1 MSSYVT
7 IIDDFNGKGLSATQK
22 IALALIHG
30 FSQNRQGAFT
40 GDIDYISWWLG
51 ASNRSTIRVLKKLE
65 EMGLIEK
72 LPSPEDKRRSIYRVT
87 EAATGYASPYSEKI
101 DDTDVTNLDKIGDK
115 SDTNLGKICNK
126 TSPISENEDKIDDNL
141 SPKYVTKSTKIGD
154 NLSSIPIYN
163 TIDNNINNTIHS
175 SNILAQKNEVS
186 ETTPISSKIEA
197 LQQAFSE
204 SLTPFRDR
212 YPVEMLEAF
221 SDYWAAPLQNPKPSQ
236 VKAGILLK
244 YQTQETWSLAGRL
257 RTWAKRDS
265 TYQAYQGQYSRT
277 PDGPRVNSR
286 GETRMVE
293 SYRKANEAF
302 NALLNQDNN
311 QTDQQ

>member
-7 IIDDFNGKGLSATQK
+7 IIDEFNGKGLSATQK

-40 GDIDYISWWLG
+40 GDIEYISWWLG
-51 ASNRSTIRVLKKLE
+51 INKRNTRILLNKLE
-65 EMGLIEK
+65 DMGLIERT
-72 LPSPEDKRRSIYRVT
+72 PYPVDKRRYEYRL
-87 EAATGYASPYSEKI
+87 
-101 DDTDVTNLDKIGDK
+101 TDAIFDVA
-115 SDTNLGKICNK
+115 SDTENGEIEVE
-126 TSPISENEDKIDDNL
+126 TTPISDKKEVETTAIEKQIEVETT
-141 SPKYVTKSTKIGD
+141 SKKRSKQTKIEVV
-154 NLSSIPIYN
+154 LAPTPIYN

-175 SNILAQKNEVS
+175 NTILAPKNEVS
-186 ETTPISSKIEA
+186 ETTPISSKVEA

-204 SLTPFRDR
+204 SLAPFRDK
-212 YPVEMLEAF
+212 YPAEMLEAF
-221 SDYWAAPLQNPKPSQ
+221 ADYWAAPLQNPKPSQ

-265 TYQAYQGQYSRT
+265 TYLGYQGQYSRA

-302 NALLNQDNN
+302 QALLNPGNN
-311 QTDQQ
+311 QPEHQ

>member
-7 IIDDFNGKGLSATQK
+7 IIDEFNGKGLSATQK

-40 GDIDYISWWLG
+40 GDIEYISWWLG
-51 ASNRSTIRVLKKLE
+51 TSNRSTIRLLKRLE

-87 EAATGYASPYSEKI
+87 EAAIGNASP
-101 DDTDVTNLDKIGDK
+101 DLGKIGDK
-115 SDTNLGKICNK
+115 SDTNPGEVCDK
-126 TSPISENEDKIDDNL
+126 TSPISENEDKIGDKT

-154 NLSSIPIYN
+154 NLSSTPYYN
-163 TIDNNINNTIHS
+163 TIDISINNNTIS
-175 SNILAQKNEVS
+175 KEEIDKEEKPMS
-186 ETTPISSKIEA
+186 PISSKIEA

-204 SLTPFRDR
+204 ALTPFRDK

-221 SDYWAAPLQNPKPSQ
+221 CDYWAAPLQNPKPSQ

-265 TYQAYQGQYSRT
+265 TYLAYQEQYSRV

-302 NALLNQDNN
+302 KALLNTDNN
-311 QTDQQ
+311 QPDKK

>member
-7 IIDDFNGKGLSATQK
+7 IIDEFNGKGLSATQK

-40 GDIDYISWWLG
+40 GDIEYISWWLG
-51 ASNRSTIRVLKKLE
+51 INKRNTRILLNKLE
-65 EMGLIEK
+65 DMGLIERT
-72 LPSPEDKRRSIYRVT
+72 PYPVDKRRYEYRLT
-87 EAATGYASPYSEKI
+87 NAI
-101 DDTDVTNLDKIGDK
+101 FDVA
-115 SDTNLGKICNK
+115 SDTENGEIEVE
-126 TSPISENEDKIDDNL
+126 TTPISDKKEVETTAIEKQIEVETT
-141 SPKYVTKSTKIGD
+141 SKKRSKQTKIEVV
-154 NLSSIPIYN
+154 LAPTPIYN
-163 TIDNNINNTIHS
+163 TIDNTINNTIHS
-175 SNILAQKNEVS
+175 NTIIAQKNEVS
-186 ETTPISSKIEA
+186 ETTPISSKVEA
-197 LQQAFSE
+197 LQQAFSD
-204 SLTPFRDR
+204 SLAPFRDR
-212 YPVEMLEAF
+212 YPAEMLESS

-265 TYQAYQGQYSRT
+265 TYLGYQGQYSRA

-302 NALLNQDNN
+302 QALLNPDNN
-311 QTDQQ
+311 QPEQQ

>member
-7 IIDDFNGKGLSATQK
+7 IIDEFNGKGLSATQK

-40 GDIDYISWWLG
+40 GDIEYISWWLG
-51 ASNRSTIRVLKKLE
+51 INKRNTRILLNKLE
-65 EMGLIEK
+65 DMGLIERT
-72 LPSPEDKRRSIYRVT
+72 PYPVDKRRYEYRL
-87 EAATGYASPYSEKI
+87 
-101 DDTDVTNLDKIGDK
+101 TDAIFDVA
-115 SDTNLGKICNK
+115 SDTENGEIEVE
-126 TSPISENEDKIDDNL
+126 TTPIS
-141 SPKYVTKSTKIGD
+141 TKKEVETTAIEKQIEVETTSKKRSNQTKIEVV
-154 NLSSIPIYN
+154 LAPTPYYN
-163 TIDNNINNTIHS
+163 TIDNTINNTIHS
-175 SNILAQKNEVS
+175 STIIAQKNEVS
-186 ETTPISSKIEA
+186 QTTPIPSKVEA
-197 LQQAFSE
+197 LQQAFSD
-204 SLTPFRDR
+204 SLTPFRDK

-221 SDYWAAPLQNPKPSQ
+221 CDYWAAPLQNPKPSQ

-265 TYQAYQGQYSRT
+265 TYMAYQGQYSRA

-302 NALLNQDNN
+302 KALLNPDNN
-311 QTDQQ
+311 QPDQQ

>member
-7 IIDDFNGKGLSATQK
+7 IIDEFNGKGLSATQK

-40 GDIDYISWWLG
+40 GDIEYISWWLG
-51 ASNRSTIRVLKKLE
+51 INKRNTRILLNKLE
-65 EMGLIEK
+65 DMGLIERT
-72 LPSPEDKRRSIYRVT
+72 PYPVDKRRYEYRL
-87 EAATGYASPYSEKI
+87 
-101 DDTDVTNLDKIGDK
+101 TDAIFDVA
-115 SDTNLGKICNK
+115 SDTENGEIEVE
-126 TSPISENEDKIDDNL
+126 TTPISIKKEVETTAIEKQIEVETTSKKRSNQ
-141 SPKYVTKSTKIGD
+141 TKIEVV
-154 NLSSIPIYN
+154 LAPTPIYN
-163 TIDNNINNTIHS
+163 TIDNTINNTIHS
-175 SNILAQKNEVS
+175 STILAQKNEVS
-186 ETTPISSKIEA
+186 ETTPISSKVEA

-212 YPVEMLEAF
+212 YPAEMLEAF
-221 SDYWAAPLQNPKPSQ
+221 CDYWAAPLQNPKPSQ

-265 TYQAYQGQYSRT
+265 TYQAYQGQYSRA

-302 NALLNQDNN
+302 KALLNPDNDKQDI
-311 QTDQQ
+311 Q

>member
-40 GDIDYISWWLG
+40 GDIEYISWWLG
-51 ASNRSTIRVLKKLE
+51 INKRNTRILLNKLE
-65 EMGLIEK
+65 DMGLIERT
-72 LPSPEDKRRSIYRVT
+72 PYPVDKRRYEYRL
-87 EAATGYASPYSEKI
+87 
-101 DDTDVTNLDKIGDK
+101 TDAIFDVA
-115 SDTNLGKICNK
+115 SDTENSEIEVE
-126 TSPISENEDKIDDNL
+126 TTPISDKKEVETTAIEKQIEVETT
-141 SPKYVTKSTKIGD
+141 SKKRSKQTKIEVV
-154 NLSSIPIYN
+154 LAPTPIYN
-163 TIDNNINNTIHS
+163 TIDNTINNTIHS
-175 SNILAQKNEVS
+175 STTIAQKNEVS
-186 ETTPISSKIEA
+186 QTTPISSKVEA
-197 LQQAFSE
+197 LQQAFSD
-204 SLTPFRDR
+204 SLTPFRDK

-221 SDYWAAPLQNPKPSQ
+221 CDYWAAPLQNPKPSQ

-265 TYQAYQGQYSRT
+265 TYLAYQGQYSRA

-302 NALLNQDNN
+302 QALLNPDNN
-311 QTDQQ
+311 QSEQ

>member
-7 IIDDFNGKGLSATQK
+7 IIDEFNGKGLSATQK

-40 GDIDYISWWLG
+40 GDIEYISWWLG
-51 ASNRSTIRVLKKLE
+51 INKRNTRILLNKLE
-65 EMGLIEK
+65 DMGLIERT
-72 LPSPEDKRRSIYRVT
+72 PYPVDKRRYEYRL
-87 EAATGYASPYSEKI
+87 
-101 DDTDVTNLDKIGDK
+101 TDAIFDVA
-115 SDTNLGKICNK
+115 SDTENGEIEVET
-126 TSPISENEDKIDDNL
+126 TSI
-141 SPKYVTKSTKIGD
+141 STKKEVETT
-154 NLSSIPIYN
+154 PIEKQIEVETTSKKRSNQTKIEVVLAPTPYYN
-163 TIDNNINNTIHS
+163 TIDNTINNTIHS
-175 SNILAQKNEVS
+175 NTIIAQKNEVS
-186 ETTPISSKIEA
+186 ETTPISSKVEA
-197 LQQAFSE
+197 LQQAFSD
-204 SLTPFRDR
+204 SLTPFRDK
-212 YPVEMLEAF
+212 YPAEMLEAF
-221 SDYWAAPLQNPKPSQ
+221 SDYWAAPLQNPKSSQ

-265 TYQAYQGQYSRT
+265 TYHGYQGQYSRA

-302 NALLNQDNN
+302 QALLNPDNN
-311 QTDQQ
+311 QPDQQ

>member
-7 IIDDFNGKGLSATQK
+7 IIDEFNGKGLSATQK

-40 GDIDYISWWLG
+40 GDIEYISWWLG
-51 ASNRSTIRVLKKLE
+51 INKRNTRILLNKLE
-65 EMGLIEK
+65 DMGLIERT
-72 LPSPEDKRRSIYRVT
+72 PYPVDKRRYEYRL
-87 EAATGYASPYSEKI
+87 
-101 DDTDVTNLDKIGDK
+101 TDAIFDVA
-115 SDTNLGKICNK
+115 SDTENGDIEVET
-126 TSPISENEDKIDDNL
+126 TSISDKKEVETTSIEKQIEVETT
-141 SPKYVTKSTKIGD
+141 SKKRSKQTKIEVV
-154 NLSSIPIYN
+154 LAPTPIYN
-163 TIDNNINNTIHS
+163 TIDNTINNTIHS
-175 SNILAQKNEVS
+175 NTIIAQKNEVS
-186 ETTPISSKIEA
+186 ETTPISSKVEA

-212 YPVEMLEAF
+212 YLADMLEAF
-221 SDYWAAPLQNPKPSQ
+221 SDCWAAPLQNPKPSQ

-265 TYQAYQGQYSRT
+265 TYLGYQGQYSRA

-302 NALLNQDNN
+302 KALLNQDNN
-311 QTDQQ
+311 QPDPQ

>member
-7 IIDDFNGKGLSATQK
+7 IVDEFNGKGLSAVQK
-22 IALALIHG
+22 MALALIHG
-30 FSQNRQGAFT
+30 FSQKGQGVFT

-51 ASNRSTIRVLKKLE
+51 ASNRSTIRVLKRLE

-87 EAATGYASPYSEKI
+87 GAATVDMSPESE
-101 DDTDVTNLDKIGDK
+101 KIGDK
-115 SDTNLGKICNK
+115 SDTNLCKIYDK
-126 TSPISENEDKIDDNL
+126 TSPISENEEKVGDNL

-154 NLSSIPIYN
+154 NLSSIPYYN
-163 TIDNNINNTIHS
+163 TIDISINNNTI
-175 SNILAQKNEVS
+175 
-186 ETTPISSKIEA
+186 SKEEIDKEEKPMSPVFSKVEA
-197 LQQAFSE
+197 LQQTFSD
-204 SLTPFRDR
+204 SLTPFRDK

-265 TYQAYQGQYSRT
+265 TYMAYQGQYSRA

-302 NALLNQDNN
+302 QALLNPDNN
-311 QTDQQ
+311 QLENQ

>member
-7 IIDDFNGKGLSATQK
+7 IIDEFNGKGLSATHK

-40 GDIDYISWWLG
+40 GDIEYISWWLG
-51 ASNRSTIRVLKKLE
+51 INKRNTRILLHKLE
-65 EMGLIEK
+65 DMGLIERT
-72 LPSPEDKRRSIYRVT
+72 PYPVDKRRYEYRLT
-87 EAATGYASPYSEKI
+87 NAI
-101 DDTDVTNLDKIGDK
+101 FDVA
-115 SDTNLGKICNK
+115 SDTENGEIEVE
-126 TSPISENEDKIDDNL
+126 TTPIS
-141 SPKYVTKSTKIGD
+141 TKKEVETTAIEKQIEVETTSKKRSKQTKIEVV
-154 NLSSIPIYN
+154 LAPTPIYN
-163 TIDNNINNTIHS
+163 TIDNTINNTIHS
-175 SNILAQKNEVS
+175 STIIAQKNKAS
-186 ETTPISSKIEA
+186 ETTPISSKVEA
-197 LQQAFSE
+197 LQQAFAD
-204 SLTPFRDR
+204 SLTPFRDK
-212 YPVEMLEAF
+212 YPAEMLEAF
-221 SDYWAAPLQNPKPSQ
+221 SDYWAAPLQNPKSSQ

-265 TYQAYQGQYSRT
+265 SYLDYQGQYSRV

-302 NALLNQDNN
+302 NALLNPDNN
-311 QTDQQ
+311 QLEQK

>member
-40 GDIDYISWWLG
+40 GDIEYISWWLG
-51 ASNRSTIRVLKKLE
+51 INKRNTRILLNKLE
-65 EMGLIEK
+65 DMGLIERT
-72 LPSPEDKRRSIYRVT
+72 PYPVDKRRYEYRL
-87 EAATGYASPYSEKI
+87 
-101 DDTDVTNLDKIGDK
+101 TDAIFDVA
-115 SDTNLGKICNK
+115 SDTENGEIEVE
-126 TSPISENEDKIDDNL
+126 TTPISDKKEVETTAIEKQIEVETT
-141 SPKYVTKSTKIGD
+141 SKKRSKQTKIEVV
-154 NLSSIPIYN
+154 LAPTPIYN
-163 TIDNNINNTIHS
+163 TIDNTINNTIHS
-175 SNILAQKNEVS
+175 STTIAKKNEVS
-186 ETTPISSKIEA
+186 QTTPISSKVEA
-197 LQQAFSE
+197 LQQAFSD
-204 SLTPFRDR
+204 SLTPFRDK

-221 SDYWAAPLQNPKPSQ
+221 CDYWAAPLQNPKPSQ

-265 TYQAYQGQYSRT
+265 TYLSYQGQYSRA

-302 NALLNQDNN
+302 QALLNPDNN
-311 QTDQQ
+311 KIDQQ

>member
-7 IIDDFNGKGLSATQK
+7 IIDEFNGKGLSAMQN

-30 FSQNRQGAFT
+30 FSQKGQGAFT

-51 ASNRSTIRVLKKLE
+51 SSNRSTIRVLKRLE

-87 EAATGYASPYSEKI
+87 EAVGNVSPDSE
-101 DDTDVTNLDKIGDK
+101 KIGDK
-115 SDTNLGKICNK
+115 RDTNLGEICDK
-126 TSPISENEDKIDDNL
+126 PSPISENEDKIGDKT

-154 NLSSIPIYN
+154 NLSSIPYYN
-163 TIDNNINNTIHS
+163 TIDISINNNTIS
-175 SNILAQKNEVS
+175 KEEIDKEEKPMS
-186 ETTPISSKIEA
+186 PISSKVEA

-204 SLTPFRDR
+204 SLTPFRDK
-212 YPVEMLEAF
+212 YPAEMLESF

-236 VKAGILLK
+236 VKAGMLLK

-265 TYQAYQGQYSRT
+265 TYLGYQGQYSRA

-302 NALLNQDNN
+302 KALLNQDNN
-311 QTDQQ
+311 QPDPQ

>member
-7 IIDDFNGKGLSATQK
+7 IIDEFNGKGLSATQK

-40 GDIDYISWWLG
+40 GDIEYISWWLG
-51 ASNRSTIRVLKKLE
+51 INKRNTRILLNKLE
-65 EMGLIEK
+65 DMGLIERT
-72 LPSPEDKRRSIYRVT
+72 PYPVDKRRYEYRL
-87 EAATGYASPYSEKI
+87 
-101 DDTDVTNLDKIGDK
+101 TDAIFDVA
-115 SDTNLGKICNK
+115 SDTENGEIEVE
-126 TSPISENEDKIDDNL
+126 TTPISDKKEVETTAIEKQIEVETT
-141 SPKYVTKSTKIGD
+141 SKKRSKQTKIEVV
-154 NLSSIPIYN
+154 LAPTPYYN

-175 SNILAQKNEVS
+175 STILAQKNEVS
-186 ETTPISSKIEA
+186 ETTSISSKVEA

-204 SLTPFRDR
+204 SLAPFRDK
-212 YPVEMLEAF
+212 YPAEMLEAF

-265 TYQAYQGQYSRT
+265 TYLGYQGQYSRA

-286 GETRMVE
+286 GETRMLE
-293 SYRKANEAF
+293 SYRQANEAF
-302 NALLNQDNN
+302 KALLNPDNN
-311 QTDQQ
+311 QPDIQ

>member
-7 IIDDFNGKGLSATQK
+7 IIDDFNSKGLSATQK

-30 FSQNRQGAFT
+30 FSQKGQGVFT

-72 LPSPEDKRRSIYRVT
+72 LPSPEDKRRSIYSVT
-87 EAATGYASPYSEKI
+87 DAATGYASPYSEKI

-115 SDTNLGKICNK
+115 SDTNLGKICDK
-126 TSPISENEDKIDDNL
+126 TLPISENKDKIDDNL
-141 SPKYVTKSTKIGD
+141 SSKYVTKSTKIGD

-175 SNILAQKNEVS
+175 STILAQKNDVS
-186 ETTPISSKIEA
+186 ETTPISSKVEA
-197 LQQAFSE
+197 LQQAFSD
-204 SLTPFRDR
+204 SLTPFSDK
-212 YPVEMLEAF
+212 YPSEMLEAF
-221 SDYWAAPLQNPKPSQ
+221 CDYWAAPLQNPKPSQ

-265 TYQAYQGQYSRT
+265 TYQAYQGQYSRA

-293 SYRKANEAF
+293 SYRKANEALK
-302 NALLNQDNN
+302 ALLNPGNDKP
-311 QTDQQ
+311 DQQ

>member
-7 IIDDFNGKGLSATQK
+7 IIDEFNGKGLSATQK

-30 FSQNRQGAFT
+30 FSQKGQGVFT

-72 LPSPEDKRRSIYRVT
+72 MENPEDKRRSIYRVT
-87 EAATGYASPYSEKI
+87 GVVGNVSPDFE
-101 DDTDVTNLDKIGDK
+101 KIGDK
-115 SDTNLGKICNK
+115 SDTNLEEVCDK
-126 TSPISENEDKIDDNL
+126 TSPISENEDKIGDKT

-154 NLSSIPIYN
+154 NLSSIPYYN
-163 TIDNNINNTIHS
+163 TIDISINNNTIS
-175 SNILAQKNEVS
+175 KEEIDKEEKPMS
-186 ETTPISSKIEA
+186 PISSKVEA
-197 LQQAFSE
+197 LQKAFSE
-204 SLTPFRDR
+204 ALTPFRDKF
-212 YPVEMLEAF
+212 PAEMLEAF

-265 TYQAYQGQYSRT
+265 TYLGYQGQYSRA

-286 GETRMVE
+286 GETRIVE

-302 NALLNQDNN
+302 QALLNPDN
-311 QTDQQ
+311 DQSEQ

>member
-7 IIDDFNGKGLSATQK
+7 IVDDFNGKGLSATQK

-40 GDIDYISWWLG
+40 GDIEYISWWLG

-72 LPSPEDKRRSIYRVT
+72 MENPEDKRRSIYRVT
-87 EAATGYASPYSEKI
+87 AVVTGGVSPDSE
-101 DDTDVTNLDKIGDK
+101 KIGDK
-115 SDTNLGKICNK
+115 SDTNLGEVCDK
-126 TSPISENEDKIDDNL
+126 TSPISENEDKINDKT

-154 NLSSIPIYN
+154 NLSSIPYYN
-163 TIDNNINNTIHS
+163 TIDISINNNTIS
-175 SNILAQKNEVS
+175 KEEIDKEEKPMS
-186 ETTPISSKIEA
+186 PISSKIES

-204 SLTPFRDR
+204 SLTPFRDK

-221 SDYWAAPLQNPKPSQ
+221 CDYWAAPLQNPKPSQ

-265 TYQAYQGQYSRT
+265 TYLAYQGQYSRV

-302 NALLNQDNN
+302 KALLNPDNN
-311 QTDQQ
+311 QPDKK

>member
-7 IIDDFNGKGLSATQK
+7 IIDEFNGKGLSATQK

-40 GDIDYISWWLG
+40 GDIEYISWWLG
-51 ASNRSTIRVLKKLE
+51 INKRNTRILLNKLE
-65 EMGLIEK
+65 DMGLIERT
-72 LPSPEDKRRSIYRVT
+72 PYPVDKRRYEYRL
-87 EAATGYASPYSEKI
+87 
-101 DDTDVTNLDKIGDK
+101 TDAIFDVA
-115 SDTNLGKICNK
+115 SDT
-126 TSPISENEDKIDDNL
+126 ENGEIE
-141 SPKYVTKSTKIGD
+141 VETTAISTKKEVETTAIEKQIEVETTSKKRS
-154 NLSSIPIYN
+154 NQTKIEVVLAPTPIYN

-175 SNILAQKNEVS
+175 NTIIAQKNEVS
-186 ETTPISSKIEA
+186 ETTPISSKVEA

-204 SLTPFRDR
+204 SLTPFRDK
-212 YPVEMLEAF
+212 YPAEMLEAF
-221 SDYWAAPLQNPKPSQ
+221 CDYWAAPLQNPKPSQ

-265 TYQAYQGQYSRT
+265 TYLGYQGQYSRA

-286 GETRMVE
+286 GETRIVE

-302 NALLNQDNN
+302 QALLNPDNN

>member
-7 IIDDFNGKGLSATQK
+7 IIDEFNGKGLSATQK

-51 ASNRSTIRVLKKLE
+51 INKRNTRILLNKLE
-65 EMGLIEK
+65 GMGLIERT
-72 LPSPEDKRRSIYRVT
+72 PYPVDKRRYEYRL
-87 EAATGYASPYSEKI
+87 
-101 DDTDVTNLDKIGDK
+101 TDAIFDVA
-115 SDTNLGKICNK
+115 SDTENGEIEVETTAISAKKEVETTAIEK
-126 TSPISENEDKIDDNL
+126 QIEVETTSKKRSKQ
-141 SPKYVTKSTKIGD
+141 TKIEVV
-154 NLSSIPIYN
+154 LAPTPYYN
-163 TIDNNINNTIHS
+163 TIDNTINNTIHS
-175 SNILAQKNEVS
+175 NTIIAQKNEVS
-186 ETTPISSKIEA
+186 QTTPISSKVEA
-197 LQQAFSE
+197 LQQAFTD
-204 SLTPFRDR
+204 SLTSFRDK
-212 YPVEMLEAF
+212 YPEQMLEAF
-221 SDYWAAPLQNPKPSQ
+221 CDYWAAPLQNPKPSQ

-265 TYQAYQGQYSRT
+265 AYLGYQGQYSRA

-286 GETRMVE
+286 GETRIVE

-302 NALLNQDNN
+302 QALLNPDNN
-311 QTDQQ
+311 KSEQ

>member
-7 IIDDFNGKGLSATQK
+7 IVDDFNGKGLSATQK

-40 GDIDYISWWLG
+40 GDIDYVSWWLG
-51 ASNRSTIRVLKKLE
+51 TSNRSTIRLLKRLE

-72 LPSPEDKRRSIYRVT
+72 MEHPDDKRRSIYRVT
-87 EAATGYASPYSEKI
+87 EAVTGGVSPDSE
-101 DDTDVTNLDKIGDK
+101 KIGDK
-115 SDTNLGKICNK
+115 SDTKMGKVCDK
-126 TSPISENEDKIDDNL
+126 TSPISENEDKIGDKS

-154 NLSSIPIYN
+154 NLSSIPYYN
-163 TIDNNINNTIHS
+163 TIDISINNNTIS
-175 SNILAQKNEVS
+175 KEEIDKEEKPMS
-186 ETTPISSKIEA
+186 PISSKVEA
-197 LQQAFSE
+197 LQQAFSD
-204 SLTPFRDR
+204 SLTPFRAK
-212 YPVEMLEAF
+212 YPAEMLEAF
-221 SDYWAAPLQNPKPSQ
+221 CDYWAAPLQNPKPSQ

-265 TYQAYQGQYSRT
+265 TYLGYQGQYSRA

-302 NALLNQDNN
+302 QALINPDNN
-311 QTDQQ
+311 QPDQ

>member
-7 IIDDFNGKGLSATQK
+7 IIDEFNGKGLSAMQK

-30 FSQNRQGAFT
+30 FSQKGQGAFT

-51 ASNRSTIRVLKKLE
+51 SSNRSTIRVLKRLE

-87 EAATGYASPYSEKI
+87 EAVGNVSPDFE
-101 DDTDVTNLDKIGDK
+101 KIGDK
-115 SDTNLGKICNK
+115 SDTNLGEICDK
-126 TSPISENEDKIDDNL
+126 PSPISENEDKIGDKT

-154 NLSSIPIYN
+154 NLSSIPYYN
-163 TIDNNINNTIHS
+163 TIDISINNNTIS
-175 SNILAQKNEVS
+175 KEEIDKEEKPMS
-186 ETTPISSKIEA
+186 PISSKVEA

-204 SLTPFRDR
+204 SLTPFRDK
-212 YPVEMLEAF
+212 YPAEMLEAF

-265 TYQAYQGQYSRT
+265 TYLGYQGQYSRA
-277 PDGPRVNSR
+277 PDGPKVNSR

-302 NALLNQDNN
+302 QALLNPDNN
-311 QTDQQ
+311 QPDIQ

>member
-7 IIDDFNGKGLSATQK
+7 IVDEFNGKGLSATQK

-40 GDIDYISWWLG
+40 GDIEYISWWLG
-51 ASNRSTIRVLKKLE
+51 INKRNTRILLNKLE
-65 EMGLIEK
+65 EMGLIERT
-72 LPSPEDKRRSIYRVT
+72 PYPVDKRRYEYRL
-87 EAATGYASPYSEKI
+87 
-101 DDTDVTNLDKIGDK
+101 TDAIFDVA
-115 SDTNLGKICNK
+115 SDTENGEIEVE
-126 TSPISENEDKIDDNL
+126 TTPISIKKEVETTAIEKQIEVETTSKKRSNQ
-141 SPKYVTKSTKIGD
+141 TKIEVV
-154 NLSSIPIYN
+154 LAPTPYYN
-163 TIDNNINNTIHS
+163 TIDNTINNTIHS
-175 SNILAQKNEVS
+175 NTIIAQKNEVS
-186 ETTPISSKIEA
+186 ETTPISSKVEA
-197 LQQAFSE
+197 LQQAFAE
-204 SLTPFRDR
+204 SLTPFRDK
-212 YPVEMLEAF
+212 YPTEMLEAF
-221 SDYWAAPLQNPKPSQ
+221 SDYWAAPLQNPKSSQ

-265 TYQAYQGQYSRT
+265 TYLGYQGQYSRS

-302 NALLNQDNN
+302 KALLNPDNN
-311 QTDQQ
+311 QPDQQ

>member
-7 IIDDFNGKGLSATQK
+7 IIDEFNGKGLSATQK

-30 FSQNRQGAFT
+30 FSQKGQGVFT

-51 ASNRSTIRVLKKLE
+51 ASNRSTIRVLKRLE

-72 LPSPEDKRRSIYRVT
+72 LPSQEDKRRSIYRVT
-87 EAATGYASPYSEKI
+87 ESAAGNASPDSE
-101 DDTDVTNLDKIGDK
+101 KIGDK
-115 SDTNLGKICNK
+115 SDTNLGKVCDK
-126 TSPISENEDKIDDNL
+126 TSPISENEDKIGDKT

-154 NLSSIPIYN
+154 NLSSIPYYN
-163 TIDNNINNTIHS
+163 TIDISINNNTIS
-175 SNILAQKNEVS
+175 KEEIDKE
-186 ETTPISSKIEA
+186 EKPMTPISSKVEA
-197 LQQAFSE
+197 LQQAFSD
-204 SLTPFRDR
+204 SLTSYRDK
-212 YPVEMLEAF
+212 YPAEMLEAF

-265 TYQAYQGQYSRT
+265 TYLGYQGQYSRA

-302 NALLNQDNN
+302 QALLNPDNN
-311 QTDQQ
+311 QPDIQ

>member
-7 IIDDFNGKGLSATQK
+7 IIDEFNGKGLSATQK

-40 GDIDYISWWLG
+40 GDIEYISWWLG
-51 ASNRSTIRVLKKLE
+51 INKRNTRILLNKLE
-65 EMGLIEK
+65 DMGLIERT
-72 LPSPEDKRRSIYRVT
+72 PYPVDKRRYEYRL
-87 EAATGYASPYSEKI
+87 
-101 DDTDVTNLDKIGDK
+101 TDAIFDVA
-115 SDTNLGKICNK
+115 SDTENGEIEVE
-126 TSPISENEDKIDDNL
+126 TTPISAKKEVETTAIEKQIEVETTSKKRSNQ
-141 SPKYVTKSTKIGD
+141 TKIEVV
-154 NLSSIPIYN
+154 LAPTPIYN

-175 SNILAQKNEVS
+175 STILAQKNEVS
-186 ETTPISSKIEA
+186 ETTPISSKVEA
-197 LQQAFSE
+197 LQQAFAD
-204 SLTPFRDR
+204 SLAPFRDK
-212 YPVEMLEAF
+212 YPAEMLEAF
-221 SDYWAAPLQNPKPSQ
+221 CDYWAAPLQNPKPSQ

-265 TYQAYQGQYSRT
+265 AYLGYQGQYSRA

-302 NALLNQDNN
+302 KALLNPDNN

>member
-7 IIDDFNGKGLSATQK
+7 IVDDFNGKGLSATQK

-51 ASNRSTIRVLKKLE
+51 TSNRSTIRLLKRLE

-72 LPSPEDKRRSIYRVT
+72 MEHPEDKRRSIYRVT
-87 EAATGYASPYSEKI
+87 EAVIGCVSPEPE
-101 DDTDVTNLDKIGDK
+101 KIGDK
-115 SDTNLGKICNK
+115 SDTKMGKVCDK
-126 TSPISENEDKIDDNL
+126 TSPISENEDKIGDKT

-154 NLSSIPIYN
+154 NLSSIPYYN
-163 TIDNNINNTIHS
+163 TIDISINNNTIS
-175 SNILAQKNEVS
+175 KEEIDKEEKPMS
-186 ETTPISSKIEA
+186 PISSKIES
-197 LQQAFSE
+197 LQQAFAD
-204 SLTPFRDR
+204 SLAPFRDE
-212 YPVEMLEAF
+212 YPEQMLVAF

-257 RTWAKRDS
+257 RTWSKRDS
-265 TYQAYQGQYSRT
+265 TYMGYQGQYSRA

-302 NALLNQDNN
+302 EALLNPDNN
-311 QTDQQ
+311 QSEQ

>member
-7 IIDDFNGKGLSATQK
+7 IIDEFNGKGLSATQK

-40 GDIDYISWWLG
+40 GDIEYISWWLG
-51 ASNRSTIRVLKKLE
+51 INKRNTRILLNKLE
-65 EMGLIEK
+65 DMGLIERT
-72 LPSPEDKRRSIYRVT
+72 PYPVDKRRYEYRL
-87 EAATGYASPYSEKI
+87 
-101 DDTDVTNLDKIGDK
+101 TDAIFDVA
-115 SDTNLGKICNK
+115 SDTENGDIEVE
-126 TSPISENEDKIDDNL
+126 TTPISAKKEVETTPISIKKEVETTSKKRSNQ
-141 SPKYVTKSTKIGD
+141 TKIEVV
-154 NLSSIPIYN
+154 LAPTPYYN
-163 TIDNNINNTIHS
+163 TIDNTINNTIHS
-175 SNILAQKNEVS
+175 NTIIAQKNEVS
-186 ETTPISSKIEA
+186 ETTPISLKVEA

-204 SLTPFRDR
+204 SLTPFRDK
-212 YPVEMLEAF
+212 YPAEMLEAF
-221 SDYWAAPLQNPKPSQ
+221 CDYWAAPLQNPKPSQ

-265 TYQAYQGQYSRT
+265 TYLAYQGQYSRA

-302 NALLNQDNN
+302 KALLNPDNN
-311 QTDQQ
+311 QPDQQ

>member
-7 IIDDFNGKGLSATQK
+7 IIDEFNGKGLSATQK

-40 GDIDYISWWLG
+40 GDIEYISWWLG
-51 ASNRSTIRVLKKLE
+51 INKRNTRILLNKLE
-65 EMGLIEK
+65 DMGLIERT
-72 LPSPEDKRRSIYRVT
+72 PYPVDKRRYEYRL
-87 EAATGYASPYSEKI
+87 
-101 DDTDVTNLDKIGDK
+101 TDAIFDVA
-115 SDTNLGKICNK
+115 SDTENGEIEVE
-126 TSPISENEDKIDDNL
+126 TTPISIKKEVETTAIEKQIEVETTSKKRSNQ
-141 SPKYVTKSTKIGD
+141 TKKEVVLAPT
-154 NLSSIPIYN
+154 PYYN
-163 TIDNNINNTIHS
+163 TIDNTINNTIHS
-175 SNILAQKNEVS
+175 NTIIAQKNEVS
-186 ETTPISSKIEA
+186 ETTPISSKVEA

-204 SLTPFRDR
+204 SLTPFRDK
-212 YPVEMLEAF
+212 YPAEMLEAF
-221 SDYWAAPLQNPKPSQ
+221 CDYWAAPLQNPKPSQ

-265 TYQAYQGQYSRT
+265 TYLGYQGQYSRA

-302 NALLNQDNN
+302 KALLNPDNN

>member
-7 IIDDFNGKGLSATQK
+7 IIDEFNGKGLSATQK

-30 FSQNRQGAFT
+30 FSQKGQGAFT

-51 ASNRSTIRVLKKLE
+51 TSNRSTIRLLKRLE

-72 LPSPEDKRRSIYRVT
+72 SPSPDDKRRSIYRVT
-87 EAATGYASPYSEKI
+87 EAVGNVSPDLE
-101 DDTDVTNLDKIGDK
+101 KIGDK
-115 SDTNLGKICNK
+115 SDTNMGKVCDK
-126 TSPISENEDKIDDNL
+126 TSPISENEDKIGDKT
-141 SPKYVTKSTKIGD
+141 SPKYVTKSTEIGD
-154 NLSSIPIYN
+154 NLSSIPYYN
-163 TIDNNINNTIHS
+163 TIDISINNNTIS
-175 SNILAQKNEVS
+175 KEEIDKEEKPMS
-186 ETTPISSKIEA
+186 PISSKVEA
-197 LQQAFSE
+197 LQQAFSD
-204 SLTPFRDR
+204 SLTPFRNK
-212 YPVEMLEAF
+212 YPAEMLEAF
-221 SDYWAAPLQNPKPSQ
+221 CDYWAAPLQNPKPSQ

-265 TYQAYQGQYSRT
+265 TYLAYQSQYSRA

-302 NALLNQDNN
+302 KALLNPDNN
-311 QTDQQ
+311 QPDQQ

>member
-7 IIDDFNGKGLSATQK
+7 IIDEFNGKGLSATQK

-40 GDIDYISWWLG
+40 GDIEYISWWLG
-51 ASNRSTIRVLKKLE
+51 INKRNTRILLNKLE
-65 EMGLIEK
+65 DMGLIERT
-72 LPSPEDKRRSIYRVT
+72 PYPVDKRRYEYRLT
-87 EAATGYASPYSEKI
+87 NAI
-101 DDTDVTNLDKIGDK
+101 FDVA
-115 SDTNLGKICNK
+115 SDTENGEIEVETTPIYDKKEVETTAIEK
-126 TSPISENEDKIDDNL
+126 QIEVETTSKKRSKQ
-141 SPKYVTKSTKIGD
+141 TKIEVV
-154 NLSSIPIYN
+154 LAPTPIYN
-163 TIDNNINNTIHS
+163 TIDNNINNTIHNS
-175 SNILAQKNEVS
+175 TILAEKNEVS
-186 ETTPISSKIEA
+186 ETTPISSKVEA
-197 LQQAFSE
+197 LQQAFSD
-204 SLTPFRDR
+204 SLAPFRDR
-212 YPVEMLEAF
+212 YPAEMLESF

-265 TYQAYQGQYSRT
+265 TYLGYQGQYSRA
-277 PDGPRVNSR
+277 PDGPKVNSR

-302 NALLNQDNN
+302 QALLNPDNN
-311 QTDQQ
+311 QPEQQ

>member
-7 IIDDFNGKGLSATQK
+7 IIDEFNGMGLSATQK

-51 ASNRSTIRVLKKLE
+51 TSNRSTIRLLKRLE

-72 LPSPEDKRRSIYRVT
+72 SPSPEDKRRSIYRVT
-87 EAATGYASPYSEKI
+87 EAVGNVSPDLE
-101 DDTDVTNLDKIGDK
+101 KIGDK
-115 SDTNLGKICNK
+115 SDTNMGKVCDK
-126 TSPISENEDKIDDNL
+126 TSPISENEDKIGDKT
-141 SPKYVTKSTKIGD
+141 SPKYVTKSTEIGD
-154 NLSSIPIYN
+154 NLSSIPYYN
-163 TIDNNINNTIHS
+163 TIDISINNNTIS
-175 SNILAQKNEVS
+175 KEEIDKEEKPMS
-186 ETTPISSKIEA
+186 PISSKVEA

-204 SLTPFRDR
+204 SLTPFRDK
-212 YPVEMLEAF
+212 YPNEMLEAF
-221 SDYWAAPLQNPKPSQ
+221 SDYWAAPLQNPKSSQ

-265 TYQAYQGQYSRT
+265 TYLGYQGQYSRA

-302 NALLNQDNN
+302 KALLNPDNN
-311 QTDQQ
+311 QPDQQ

>member
-7 IIDDFNGKGLSATQK
+7 IIDEFNGKGLSATQK

-40 GDIDYISWWLG
+40 GDIEYISWWLG
-51 ASNRSTIRVLKKLE
+51 INKRNTRILLNKLE
-65 EMGLIEK
+65 DMGLIERT
-72 LPSPEDKRRSIYRVT
+72 PYPVDKRRYEYRLTNV
-87 EAATGYASPYSEKI
+87 I
-101 DDTDVTNLDKIGDK
+101 FDVA
-115 SDTNLGKICNK
+115 SDTENGEIEVET
-126 TSPISENEDKIDDNL
+126 TSKKRSKQ
-141 SPKYVTKSTKIGD
+141 TKIEVV
-154 NLSSIPIYN
+154 LAPTPIYN
-163 TIDNNINNTIHS
+163 TIDNTINNTIHS
-175 SNILAQKNEVS
+175 NTIIAQKNEVS
-186 ETTPISSKIEA
+186 ETTPISSKVEA

-204 SLTPFRDR
+204 SLTPFRDK

-221 SDYWAAPLQNPKPSQ
+221 CDYWAAPLQNPKPSQ

-265 TYQAYQGQYSRT
+265 TYLAYQGQYSRV

-302 NALLNQDNN
+302 KALLNPDNN
-311 QTDQQ
+311 QPDKK

>member
-7 IIDDFNGKGLSATQK
+7 IIDEFNGMGLSATQK

-51 ASNRSTIRVLKKLE
+51 TSNRSTIRLLKRLE

-72 LPSPEDKRRSIYRVT
+72 LPSSEDKRRSIYRVT
-87 EAATGYASPYSEKI
+87 EAVGNVSPDFE
-101 DDTDVTNLDKIGDK
+101 KIGDK
-115 SDTNLGKICNK
+115 SDTNLGEVCDK
-126 TSPISENEDKIDDNL
+126 TSPISENEDKIGDKK

-154 NLSSIPIYN
+154 NLSSIPYYN
-163 TIDNNINNTIHS
+163 TIDISINNNTIS
-175 SNILAQKNEVS
+175 KEEIDKEEKPMS
-186 ETTPISSKIEA
+186 PISSKVEA

-204 SLTPFRDR
+204 SLTPFRDK
-212 YPVEMLEAF
+212 YPAEMLEAF

-265 TYQAYQGQYSRT
+265 TYLGYQGQCSRA

-302 NALLNQDNN
+302 KALLNQDNN
-311 QTDQQ
+311 QPDPQ

>member
-7 IIDDFNGKGLSATQK
+7 IIDEFNGKGLSATQK

-40 GDIDYISWWLG
+40 GDIEYISWWLG
-51 ASNRSTIRVLKKLE
+51 INKRNTRILLNKLE
-65 EMGLIEK
+65 DMGLIERT
-72 LPSPEDKRRSIYRVT
+72 PYPVDKRRYEYRL
-87 EAATGYASPYSEKI
+87 
-101 DDTDVTNLDKIGDK
+101 TDAIFDVA
-115 SDTNLGKICNK
+115 SDTENGEIEVE
-126 TSPISENEDKIDDNL
+126 TTPISDKKEVETTAIEKQIEVETTSKKRSNQ
-141 SPKYVTKSTKIGD
+141 TKIEVV
-154 NLSSIPIYN
+154 LAPTPYYN
-163 TIDNNINNTIHS
+163 TIDNTINNTIHS
-175 SNILAQKNEVS
+175 STTIAQKNEVS
-186 ETTPISSKIEA
+186 QTTPISSKVES
-197 LQQAFSE
+197 LQQAFFD
-204 SLTPFRDR
+204 SLTPFRDK

-221 SDYWAAPLQNPKPSQ
+221 CDYWAAPLQNPKPSQ

-265 TYQAYQGQYSRT
+265 TYLGYQGQYSRA

-302 NALLNQDNN
+302 QALLNPDNN
-311 QTDQQ
+311 QSEQ

>member
-7 IIDDFNGKGLSATQK
+7 IIDEFNGKGLSATQK

-40 GDIDYISWWLG
+40 GDIEYISWWLG
-51 ASNRSTIRVLKKLE
+51 INKRNTRILLNKLE
-65 EMGLIEK
+65 DMGLIERT
-72 LPSPEDKRRSIYRVT
+72 PYPVDKRRYEYRL
-87 EAATGYASPYSEKI
+87 
-101 DDTDVTNLDKIGDK
+101 TDAIFDVA
-115 SDTNLGKICNK
+115 SDTENGDIEVET
-126 TSPISENEDKIDDNL
+126 TSISDKKEVETTSIEKQIEVETT
-141 SPKYVTKSTKIGD
+141 SKKRSKQTKIEVV
-154 NLSSIPIYN
+154 LAPTPIYN
-163 TIDNNINNTIHS
+163 TIDNTINNTIHS
-175 SNILAQKNEVS
+175 NTIIAQKNEVS
-186 ETTPISSKIEA
+186 ETTPISSKVEA

-204 SLTPFRDR
+204 SLAPFRDR
-212 YPVEMLEAF
+212 YPAEMLEAF
-221 SDYWAAPLQNPKPSQ
+221 CDYWAAPLQNPKPSQ

-257 RTWAKRDS
+257 RTGAKRDS
-265 TYQAYQGQYSRT
+265 TYLGYQGQYPRA

-302 NALLNQDNN
+302 QALLNPDNN
-311 QTDQQ
+311 QPEQQ